1 MAKNKSD
8 EEFYRKYEANQ
19 KENESKHLEAFR
31 HCFTEQEL
39 LETIDQFIKLREQ
52 LRDEEIDRLS
62 QEANEHLKALKN
74 IHFAR
79 IDEEIRC
86 FKEIL
91 ALHKRLAPRE
101 DDKPDD

>member
-1 MAKNKSD
+1 MDKKELPDDQFYQKYDAYQYEISKDIAKTCS
-8 EEFYRKYEANQ
+8 
-19 KENESKHLEAFR
+19 
-31 HCFTEQEL
+31 TEQEL
-39 LETIDQFIKLREQ
+39 LETIDQFIRLREQ

-91 ALHKRLAPRE
+91 ALHKRLAPKE

>member
-1 MAKNKSD
+1 MNKDNFD
-8 EEFYRKYEANQ
+8 EQFFKQYEANQ
-19 KENESKHLEAFR
+19 KENELRHLGLDAF
-31 HCFTEQEL
+31 CSTEHEL
-39 LETIDQFIKLREQ
+39 LETIDQFIRLREQ
-52 LRDEEIDRLS
+52 LRDEEIKRLKI
-62 QEANEHLKALKN
+62 EVDDHLRALKN

-91 ALHKRLAPRE
+91 ALHKRLAPKE